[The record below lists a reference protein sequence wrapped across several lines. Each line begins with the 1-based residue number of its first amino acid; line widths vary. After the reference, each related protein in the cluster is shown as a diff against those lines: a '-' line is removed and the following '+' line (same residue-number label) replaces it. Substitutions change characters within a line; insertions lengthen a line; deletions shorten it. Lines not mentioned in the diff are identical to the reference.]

1 MLDVMPSTS
10 LSEPAAGQ
18 VRFVID
24 NENPGGWSGN
34 SSQAIMF
41 SLAAA
46 FVLSYSETE
55 VSFYFEIISA
65 DAYIWSNTEL
75 RFVANMSLE
84 TLLSLPLEQQIG
96 QFFYVGLPGPELN
109 ADTRALIREV
119 QPGGVIIFGRNVAS
133 GRQLRELLDG
143 VRELVPTN
151 PLLGVDQEGGLV
163 DRLRK
168 IFTPMPSARTIRE
181 HGDLAGSRAL
191 GRITGEALRLLGFNM
206 NFAPVM
212 SIMTDERDL
221 LSNGLYSRSFGRS
234 PGEVLGYTTVYLRGL
249 QETGI
254 VACLKHFPGIG
265 AGEVDSHEQ
274 MPMVSLTHDDLM
286 AQDLAP
292 YIELFQRKDDRVRC
306 VMVSHGGFP
315 NIDILKGV
323 TGGLLEPASLSHNIV
338 TTLLCK
344 ELGYQHLVLTDDLEM
359 GAISKHCDIEAAAV
373 RAFLAG
379 NDMMLIC
386 AHAEMIRRGYE
397 SLLRVAQDNRLPKDR
412 LRGSLKRIAALKSIT
427 KSPPAFDPEK
437 FDELA
442 EETTTLNAKLN
453 Y

>member
-1 MLDVMPSTS
+1 
-10 LSEPAAGQ
+10 
-18 VRFVID
+18 
-24 NENPGGWSGN
+24 
-34 SSQAIMF
+34 
-41 SLAAA
+41 
-46 FVLSYSETE
+46 
-55 VSFYFEIISA
+55 
-65 DAYIWSNTEL
+65 
-75 RFVANMSLE
+75 MSLE
-84 TLLSLPLEQQIG
+84 SLLSLPLEQQAG
-96 QFFYVGLPGPELN
+96 QFFYIGLSGTELD
-109 ADTRALIREV
+109 ADTRALIQEV
-119 QPGGVIIFGRNVAS
+119 QPGGVIIFGRNVRS
-133 GRQLRELLDG
+133 PQQLRELLDG
-143 VRELVPTN
+143 VRELVPTD

-168 IFTPMPSARTIRE
+168 IFTPMPSARTIRQ

-254 VACLKHFPGIG
+254 VACLKHFHGIG

-274 MPMVSLTHDDLM
+274 MPMVRLSHDDLM

-315 NIDILKGV
+315 NIDIIKGV

-338 TTLLCK
+338 TNLLRA
-344 ELGYQHLVLTDDLEM
+344 ELGYQHLVVTDDLEM
-359 GAISKHCDIEAAAV
+359 GAIAKHCEIEAAVV

-386 AHAEMIRRGYE
+386 AHPDTIRRGYQ
-397 SLLRVAQDNRLPKDR
+397 SLLGVARDGRLPKDR
-412 LRGSLKRIAALKSIT
+412 VRASLKRIAALKSIT
-427 KSPPAFDPEK
+427 KEPPPFDSERFK
-437 FDELA
+437 ALA
-442 EETTTLNAKLN
+442 EETTALNAKLN
-453 Y
+453 YKYGGTIT